1 MIQVVEYSD
10 KHERA
15 WDDYVEKSPCATI
28 AHRIGFRKVIAKS
41 LGHRPR
47 YLLAMRGDIVAGIL
61 PLFIV
66 KTWWNKR
73 YAVSI
78 PWLDYGGICADNDET
93 AQSLLDTAIAITEEE
108 RAEFLEL
115 RSVNS
120 DNLGL
125 DLRLDKVSFILDLP
139 DDPDVL
145 WKSFDAKL
153 RNQIRK
159 SIKSELRTYI
169 GGVEFLD
176 SFYRV
181 FARNMRDLGTPV
193 WGKDLFR
200 NVLEAFPGEAEI
212 ILVEKGDEIIAGGL
226 ILSGKGTQY
235 VPSASSLRSYIK
247 LCPNHALYW
256 NILKRACETGYK
268 YFDFGRSSRDSG
280 TFRFKKQ
287 WGAPPEQLEWQYM
300 LNRISEVPRISPNNP
315 KYRTLIRLWKK
326 LPLGLANRLGPRLI
340 RNFP

>member
-1 MIQVVEYSD
+1 MIQVIEYSD
-10 KHERA
+10 DYESA
-15 WDDYVEKSPCATI
+15 WDDYVAKSPCATI

-41 LGHRPR
+41 LGHRPH
-47 YLLAMRGDIVAGIL
+47 YLLAMRGDSVTGIL

-66 KTWWNKR
+66 KTWWNKK
-73 YAVSI
+73 YAVSV
-78 PWLDYGGICADNDET
+78 PWLDYGGVCADDSET
-93 AQSLLDTAIAITEEE
+93 SESLLDAAKSITRKA

-125 DLRLDKVSFILDLP
+125 DLRLDKLSFILDLP

-145 WKSFDAKL
+145 WKSFNAKL

-159 SIKSELRTYI
+159 SIKSELKTYI

-193 WGKDLFR
+193 WGKDLFT
-200 NVLEAFPGEAEI
+200 NVLETFPGEAEI
-212 ILVEKGDEIIAGGL
+212 IIVEHANEIIAGGL

-235 VPSASSLRSYIK
+235 VPSASSLRSHIK

-256 NILKRACETGYK
+256 TILKRACETGCK
-268 YFDFGRSSRDSG
+268 HFDFGRSSRDSG
-280 TFRFKKQ
+280 TYKFKKQ
-287 WGAPPEQLEWQYM
+287 WGAEPEQLEWQYM
-300 LNRISEVPRISPNNP
+300 LNRISEVPQISPNNP
-315 KYRTLIRLWKK
+315 KYRTFIGLWKK
-326 LPLGLANRLGPRLI
+326 LPLGLANCLGPKLI